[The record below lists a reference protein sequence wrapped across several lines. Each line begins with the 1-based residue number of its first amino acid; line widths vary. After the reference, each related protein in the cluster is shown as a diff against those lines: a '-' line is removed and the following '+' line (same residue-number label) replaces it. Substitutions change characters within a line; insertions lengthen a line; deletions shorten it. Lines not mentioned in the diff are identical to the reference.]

1 VLSVGAGCAH
11 AAASPTAAQEPP
23 AFTVRVSGAGQPV
36 VFIPDLGAPGE
47 VWDTTLAHLG
57 GRVEAHVIDIAGFAG
72 TPPTPGP
79 LLPKLRDQL
88 AAYLRERKL
97 VKPILVGHMYGAT
110 VAFLVAMSEPDL
122 VGGVIAIDSP
132 PSRGQGDKDDDAEA
146 AEGRKGL
153 SEAPPEK
160 FAMMVSRRLASMMA
174 DKELAKHLAERVV
187 KSSQSV
193 YAETFYDMMTRDLRA
208 EIPKIRAPVLIFLT
222 QGNLPQEAWP
232 IVQKLYEAQLS
243 VIPKHELVVVPNS
256 KHYVMFDAPEAFF
269 GPLDRFLAAAG
280 H

>member
-1 VLSVGAGCAH
+1 
-11 AAASPTAAQEPP
+11 
-23 AFTVRVSGAGQPV
+23 
-36 VFIPDLGAPGE
+36 
-47 VWDTTLAHLG
+47 
-57 GRVEAHVIDIAGFAG
+57 
-72 TPPTPGP
+72 
-79 LLPKLRDQL
+79 
-88 AAYLRERKL
+88 
-97 VKPILVGHMYGAT
+97 
-110 VAFLVAMSEPDL
+110 
-122 VGGVIAIDSP
+122 
-132 PSRGQGDKDDDAEA
+132 
-146 AEGRKGL
+146 
-153 SEAPPEK
+153 
-160 FAMMVSRRLASMMA
+160 MA